1 MLYKKIVE
9 KEFLGERK
17 IKLQLRSVQLRSI
30 YEIPSLSSVLMLKAG
45 HKNLALSFLAAR
57 GKIEMKYQYD

>member
-9 KEFLGERK
+9 KEFVGERK

-30 YEIPSLSSVLMLKAG
+30 YEIQSLSSVLMLKAAG
-45 HKNLALSFLAAR
+45 HKNLALSFLAAK
-57 GKIEMKYQYD
+57 GKIEMKYQ